1 MQVTVTAVGLLSS
14 GALIAKI
21 HVKNFYFFFSNQSG
35 VNFSPEVRRNIT
47 GRLLGEDAVCYPQV
61 QFLASPSPK

>member
-1 MQVTVTAVGLLSS
+1 MQVTVTAVGFLSS

-21 HVKNFYFFFSNQSG
+21 HVKKIIFANQSG

-47 GRLLGEDAVCYPQV
+47 GRLLGEVAVCYP
-61 QFLASPSPK
+61 